1 VIAGGVQAHGMSLR
15 ATVTTIA
22 AHLLG
27 AAALLLVAGCGGG
40 GSPAPAGARAAVALD
55 RGDRAMIQFTGCMRA
70 HGVAMSDPYHRAG
83 HAGLTLDLPEQAP
96 TNARAYAACGPDL
109 QPIVQEKEAH
119 APAITAAVR
128 LALIHYAECMRRHG
142 VPMLDPT
149 PQGAL
154 ALGNVPGV
162 GPGTGRYSPQ
172 FHTADRACRALLP
185 PTVHDDGTGP

>member
-1 VIAGGVQAHGMSLR
+1 MR
-15 ATVTTIA
+15 W
-22 AHLLG
+22 HLHRLGG
-27 AAALLLVAGCGGG
+27 AAGVAAILLVAGCGGG
-40 GSPAPAGARAAVALD
+40 SPRQAGARAAAALD
-55 RGDRAMIQFTGCMRA
+55 RGDRAMVQFTGCMRT
-70 HGVAMSDPYHRAG
+70 HGVVMSDPYHRAG
-83 HAGLTLDLPEQAP
+83 HSGLTLDLPEQGPA
-96 TNARAYAACGPDL
+96 NAAAFAACQHDL
-109 QPIVQEKEAH
+109 QPIIQEKEAH

-172 FHTADRACRALLP
+172 FHTADRDCRALLP
-185 PTVHDDGTGP
+185 ATVHDDGTGP